1 MTEQNL
7 YDILEVT
14 KDCDQATIK
23 KHYKRLAHKYHPD
36 KATGDTETFQR
47 IKHAYEVLSDPE
59 KRNRYDATG
68 EHNHQA
74 GQDPVSQI
82 VLQTFM
88 KAIDEIISGKKDT
101 LEGMMQLMQ
110 QTNDF
115 EGDIIQ
121 AASKKIKRRQK
132 ELKSG
137 IVEIQ
142 QVLKEVY
149 KIQGKVQ
156 RDDDKPNLF
165 ENLLQQKVDMGKA
178 NIESLKVELAASEG
192 ALKEINHYR
201 DTGASKRIT
210 QAFEVTAQ
218 QIRGQP
224 GQSPFGVQ
232 W

>member
-74 GQDPVSQI
+74 GQDPVTKI

-88 KAIDEIISGKKDT
+88 KVIDKMLAGVQEQNS
-101 LEGMMQLMQ
+101 LQAMMQQ
-110 QTNDF
+110 QGRF
-115 EGDIIQ
+115 EGDVVHDVNEQ
-121 AASKKIKRRQK
+121 IKSRVK
-132 ELKSG
+132 ELKGG
-137 IVEIQ
+137 ITSIQ
-142 QVLKEVY
+142 MVLKELY
-149 KIQGKVQ
+149 KVQGKVQ

-165 ENLLQQKVDMGKA
+165 ESLLQQKADMGKA
-178 NIESLKVELAASEG
+178 NIESLEAELAANEG

-218 QIRGQP
+218 HIRGNP
-224 GQSPFGVQ
+224 GQSPFGGQ